1 MDALRPYAIDYIVNG
16 DESVAELNV
25 LILLNK
31 H

>member
-1 MDALRPYAIDYIVNG
+1 MMINKAKEIERYIKQ
-16 DESVAELNV
+16 EAYETANV